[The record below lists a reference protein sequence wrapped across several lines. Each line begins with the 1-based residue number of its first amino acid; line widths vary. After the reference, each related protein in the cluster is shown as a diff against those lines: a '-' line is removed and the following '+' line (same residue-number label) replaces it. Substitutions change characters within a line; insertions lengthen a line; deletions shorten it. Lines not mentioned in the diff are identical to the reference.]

1 MRPLKKLG
9 DTVKRGISNLLA
21 RAVLTAVQQNK
32 LQIIQVQILAGEPK
46 DGVEL
51 FEPYGFSG
59 AALPGA
65 ESVLGFI
72 GGGRSHA
79 IALVQT
85 DRRYRPTDLQ
95 PGEVVVF
102 NHEGTRVVLR
112 NGHKVEVEAQAEV
125 KVSTAKVTVLAAD
138 QVHITT
144 GKAVLLGDLEV
155 TGTTNFTGQ
164 VWANGVRIDDAHK
177 HDLLGGGQT
186 LEVSS

>member
-112 NGHKVEVEAQAEV
+112 NGHRVEVM
-125 KVSTAKVTVLAAD
+125 AAD

-155 TGTTNFTGQ
+155 TGTTKFTGP
-164 VWANGVRIDDAHK
+164 VWANGVRIDDTHK
-177 HDLLGGGQT
+177 HDLPSGGQT
-186 LEVSS
+186 LEVSA